1 MILDPQN
8 MFYTWSGVFWA
19 YLNQSINQCLFFQQ
33 PLMIFQEKKAFNSS
47 HTDMNMSNAILLQIC
62 FSVVFKDGTQTVRIR
77 KPMWIVGLE
86 AT

>member
-1 MILDPQN
+1 MAL
-8 MFYTWSGVFWA
+8 V
-19 YLNQSINQCLFFQQ
+19 NQSINVYSFQQ

-47 HTDMNMSNAILLQIC
+47 HTDMNMSNAIHLQIC